1 MSKLIVLNN
10 AGIIELERVIT
21 NLYAKKLVSKDE
33 IKQFINSLKSLVD
46 KLPDH
51 EEEFLH

>member
-1 MSKLIVLNN
+1 M
-10 AGIIELERVIT
+10 GIIELERVIT

-33 IKQFINSLKSLVD
+33 IKQFINSLKALVD
-46 KLPDH
+46 KLPDT